1 MKHQTKRITGIAVLI
16 AMLYPRSMKNR
27 RQSTRPSPLASRFVI
42 AAAALALC
50 WAQMAQAQTHT
61 VLKSFTGSDGGS
73 PYAGLVLTDGT
84 LYGTTTSGGSSD
96 KGTVFK
102 VNTDGTGYAVL
113 KSFTGNDGA
122 SPYASPVISGDTLY
136 GTTEFGGSSI
146 YGTVFTMNTDGTGY
160 TVLKNFTASNGAE
173 NAAGLVLSGGTLYG
187 GTFSTD
193 CDAPPKNG
201 TVFTMNTDG
210 TGYTTLKRFN
220 GSDGSRHASL
230 ISSGS
235 TLYGTTDWGGS
246 SGNGTVFKMNTD
258 GTRYTVLKSF
268 AGGSNGSYP
277 WAALVLSGSTLYGTT
292 QFGGTAGQ
300 GTVFKVN
307 TDGTGYSVLKS
318 FTGSDG
324 ASPTGGLVMSGG
336 ALYGTTCDGG
346 SSNKGTVFKVN
357 TDGTGYS
364 VLKSF
369 TDSDGASPSGGL
381 VMSGGA
387 LYGTTYAGGSSNE
400 GTVFRIDLS
409 AAIGSQPRSRIN
421 AVGSTASFSVTAI
434 GTAPL
439 ICQWL
444 RNGATLADGGQPSG
458 ATISGATT
466 TYLTI
471 ANVQMS
477 DAGDYTVVVT
487 NAYGSVTSSMAALTV
502 QLPTPIVLTADSN
515 SSFSST
521 GFGFNLSGMA
531 GQTVVIEASTSL
543 TSWTPLLTNS
553 LVTGYFYFHDPVSTN
568 LAQRFYRARLAP

>member
-16 AMLYPRSMKNR
+16 AMLYPRSIKNR

-42 AAAALALC
+42 AGAALALC

-61 VLKSFTGSDGGS
+61 VLKSFTGRDGRS

-84 LYGTTTSGGSSD
+84 LYGTTTLGGSSD

-122 SPYASPVISGDTLY
+122 NPYASPVISGDTLY

-160 TVLKNFTASNGAE
+160 TVLKNFTASDGAE

-324 ASPTGGLVMSGG
+324 ASP
-336 ALYGTTCDGG
+336 
-346 SSNKGTVFKVN
+346 F
-357 TDGTGYS
+357 
-364 VLKSF
+364 
-369 TDSDGASPSGGL
+369 GGL

-553 LVTGYFYFHDPVSTN
+553 LVTGYFYFHDPDSTN
-568 LAQRFYRARLAP
+568 LAQRFYRARLTP